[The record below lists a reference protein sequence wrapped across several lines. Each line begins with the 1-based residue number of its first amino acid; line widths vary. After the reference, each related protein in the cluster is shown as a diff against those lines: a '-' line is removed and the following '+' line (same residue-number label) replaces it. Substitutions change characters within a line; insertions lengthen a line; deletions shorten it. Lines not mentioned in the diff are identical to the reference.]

1 MLSCLSTG
9 SLFPGMIS
17 MNIQEDSL
25 ESFVKNLVL
34 TIQQILNLSQKS
46 SILFNL
52 EKKRKINQ
60 TINTSYF
67 PTLISTKKVGIHSL
81 KILLSKGIED

>member
-1 MLSCLSTG
+1 MLSCLSAG
-9 SLFPGMIS
+9 SLLPGMIS

-34 TIQQILNLSQKS
+34 TIQQVLNLSQK

-67 PTLISTKKVGIHSL
+67 PTLISTKKVGIHFL

>member
-1 MLSCLSTG
+1 MLSCLSAG
-9 SLFPGMIS
+9 SLLPGMIS

-34 TIQQILNLSQKS
+34 TIQQVLNLSQK

-67 PTLISTKKVGIHSL
+67 LTLISTKKVGIHFL

>member
-46 SILFNL
+46 ILFNL